1 MDHWLIYNIQY
12 FQVTKKP
19 AKSDKRL
26 VLGSKLSS
34 NRTSLSTATNGK
46 KALSIQT
53 KPVGNALDAT
63 APAVRRGKE
72 REKPKK
78 KRPSKMRKI
87 ISAERAAKR
96 MSQLSISPE
105 RSSLLEDFE
114 TETEPVRESEDAK
127 SLEKSTVEIEA
138 TPILEVRLVVRT
150 DCYQ

>member
-1 MDHWLIYNIQY
+1 M
-12 FQVTKKP
+12 TKKP
-19 AKSDKRL
+19 AKSDKRQ

-34 NRTSLSTATNGK
+34 NRTSLSTVINGK
-46 KALSIQT
+46 KPPSTQT

-96 MSQLSISPE
+96 KSQLSISPAP
-105 RSSLLEDFE
+105 SSLLEDIE
-114 TETEPVRESEDAK
+114 TESEHVRESEDTK
-127 SLEKSTVEIEA
+127 SLVKSTIEIEA
-138 TPILEVRLVVRT
+138 TPILEVRFLVRT
-150 DCYQ
+150 DWYRGLKRFTLEPEIN

>member
-1 MDHWLIYNIQY
+1 M
-12 FQVTKKP
+12 TKKP
-19 AKSDKRL
+19 AKSDKRQ

-34 NRTSLSTATNGK
+34 NRASLSTVINGE
-46 KALSIQT
+46 KAPRTQS

-96 MSQLSISPE
+96 KSQLSISPE
-105 RSSLLEDFE
+105 RPSLLEDFE
-114 TETEPVRESEDAK
+114 TKTEHVTESEDTK
-127 SLEKSTVEIEA
+127 YLVKCTTEIEA
-138 TPILEVRLVVRT
+138 TPIHEVRFVGRWGDV
-150 DCYQ
+150 DKWIFP